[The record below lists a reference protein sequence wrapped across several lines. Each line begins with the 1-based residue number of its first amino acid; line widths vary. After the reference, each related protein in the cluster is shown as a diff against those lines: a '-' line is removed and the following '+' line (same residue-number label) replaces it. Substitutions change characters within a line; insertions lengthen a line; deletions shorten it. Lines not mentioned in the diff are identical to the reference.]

1 MSFKTSSDASR
12 NTIEPDFAPG
22 KGAAERCFSCQFDP
36 VLRERI
42 VEAIG
47 ACMRVASEESFV
59 AWVSMTLRTLIP
71 HQRFIAHIRSGD
83 VAIVREVRQDE
94 AAGSFPQVSPNDEQ
108 AVVLRMLE
116 RRWVE
121 SGRVPQAIPAVS
133 VVRQS
138 GELASMNV
146 EHTPGRWLVHGAGPL
161 AGGAVSNFALFEA
174 TRVPDPLQIDKLV
187 LLAPFI
193 HIALISCYQAP
204 QNEPVRAAP
213 PESSILTN
221 REAEI
226 LQWIF
231 EGKTNQQ
238 IGLALGISPFT
249 VKNHLQRIFRKLGV
263 GNRAQA
269 VVKALALRL
278 VSSTH

>member
-1 MSFKTSSDASR
+1 MSFKTSPDTPKS
-12 NTIEPDFAPG
+12 TIEGASVPG
-22 KGAAERCFSCQFDP
+22 TDTTEKHFSCRLDSS
-36 VLRERI
+36 LRERL
-42 VEAIG
+42 VEA
-47 ACMRVASEESFV
+47 VASCMHVNSEQGFV
-59 AWVSMTLRTLIP
+59 AWVSTTLRTLIP

-94 AAGSFPQVSPNDEQ
+94 AAASFPQVSPNDEQ
-108 AVVLRMLE
+108 GVVLRMLE
-116 RRWVE
+116 RRWIE

-133 VVRQS
+133 VVKQR
-138 GELASMNV
+138 GRHASVNT
-146 EHTPGRWLVHGAGPL
+146 EQIPGRWLVHGAGPL
-161 AGGAVSNFALFEA
+161 AGKAISNFALFEVGR
-174 TRVPDPLQIDKLV
+174 TTDPLQLDKLA

-204 QNEPVRAAP
+204 ADDSVRSAP
-213 PESSILTN
+213 TESSLLTN

-278 VSSTH
+278 VSSSH